1 MAPST
6 YRGVDHG
13 KLVFLMIITFCFVL
27 DSTSAEWLN
36 HGGDITNRRSA
47 IGEVLIS
54 PRTINRL
61 KLRWKFLAGFDVTAT
76 PAVANG
82 VVYFSSWNGNL
93 YAVNAINGGLIWQQN
108 LTRLTGLPP
117 PGRAMN
123 LTVSRATPVV
133 GDDLLLVGIYG
144 PAVVIAVRRLTGS
157 LVWSTLLDP
166 RPLALIT
173 QSGTVHLGGYYVGV
187 SSLEVQLPA
196 SQCCTFRGSLVKLN
210 VRTGAILWQTY
221 TLPDNGGK
229 LGGYSGAAIWGSSP
243 AIDVARG
250 FVYVGTGNLYIAP
263 QEVLRCQAEQNNRT
277 TPPAVPDQCF
287 GEDVH
292 FDSILALD
300 VDSGEI
306 AWATQLGG
314 YDVFYFTCLIPN
326 NPDCPTGPNLDAD
339 FGEAPMLLTIF
350 SNGRLRDV
358 VVAVQKSGFAWALDR
373 NTGHIVW
380 SKKAGPGSLEGGGI
394 WGAATDGRRVYTNI
408 VNGNRVPFTLAP
420 STQTTTAGGWVA
432 MDANTGQILW
442 TTANPS
448 NDTSPGPVTIVNGVL
463 FAGSVAPNG
472 PLYAMDASTG
482 KILWTFNTGATI
494 YGGVSVSYGCVYV
507 GHGYSVGLARFHP
520 TWTSGTSLFAFCI
533 W

>member
-1 MAPST
+1 MAST
-6 YRGVDHG
+6 HKGLHHG
-13 KLVFLMIITFCFVL
+13 KLGFLIIFTFCSL
-27 DSTSAEWLN
+27 IDSTSAEWLN
-36 HGGDITNRRSA
+36 HGGDRTNRRSA
-47 IGEVLIS
+47 VGEVLIS
-54 PRTINRL
+54 PRTINIL
-61 KLRWKFLAGFDVTAT
+61 KLRWKFLAGFDITAT

-82 VVYFSSWNGNL
+82 VVYFPSWNGNL
-93 YAVNAINGGLIWQQN
+93 YAVNAVTGGLIWQQN
-108 LTRLTGLPP
+108 LTKLTGLPAP
-117 PGRAMN
+117 TGTSVN
-123 LTVSRATPVV
+123 VTVSRATPVV
-133 GDDLLLVGIYG
+133 AYDLLLVGIYG
-144 PAVVIAVRRLTGS
+144 PAVVIAVRRLTGT

-173 QSGTVHLGGYYVGV
+173 QSGT
-187 SSLEVQLPA
+187 
-196 SQCCTFRGSLVKLN
+196 
-210 VRTGAILWQTY
+210 TY
-221 TLPDNGGK
+221 TLPDNGGR

-250 FVYVGTGNLYIAP
+250 FVYVGTGNLYQAP
-263 QEVLRCQAEQNNRT
+263 PEVLRCQAAQNNRT
-277 TPPAVPDQCF
+277 LPPAAPDQCF

-292 FDSILALD
+292 FDSVLALD

-314 YDVFYFTCLIPN
+314 YDVFYFTCLVPN
-326 NPDCPTGPNLDAD
+326 NPDCPPGPNLDAD

-350 SNGRLRDV
+350 SNGRFRDV
-358 VVAVQKSGFAWALDR
+358 VVAVQKSGYAWALDR
-373 NTGHIVW
+373 NTGHIAWV
-380 SKKAGPGSLEGGGI
+380 KKAGPGSLEGGGI

-408 VNGNRVPFTLAP
+408 VNGDRIPFTLAP
-420 STQTTTAGGWVA
+420 STQKTTAGGWVA

-482 KILWTFNTGATI
+482 KILWSFNTGATI
-494 YGGVSVSYGCVYV
+494 YGGASVSYGCVYV
-507 GHGYSVGLARFHP
+507 GHGYSIGLSKFHP

-533 W
+533 G